1 MMAEEKKNT
10 MTTDA
15 GRPVGDN
22 QNSLTVGPRGPVVFE
37 DFLLFEKMAHFN
49 RERIPERVV
58 HAKGSGAHGYFECTS
73 KEMTKYTTAKLLS
86 QVGKKTPT
94 FIRFSTV
101 GGEKGSADTERDPRG
116 FALKFYTEEG
126 NWDMTGNN
134 TPVFF
139 IRDPLKFGDF
149 IHTQKRDPQ
158 TNLKS
163 PTMMW
168 DFWSLSPESLHQVT
182 ILFSD
187 RGTPDGYRHMNG
199 YSSHTFSLIN
209 DKNELFY
216 VKWHFKTKQGI
227 KNFTGEKANE
237 MRGIDP
243 DYAQR
248 DLHEAIAKG
257 DYPKWRVC
265 VQIMPEKDAEAYL
278 INPFDLTK
286 VWPHGD
292 YPLHE
297 VGELVLNRN
306 PENYFAEVE
315 QAAFEPR
322 NVVPGL
328 GFSPDKML
336 QARLI
341 SYPDAHRYRLGVNY
355 DSLPVNKPQCPV
367 HTYNKD
373 GAMRFD
379 GNGGSAVNYEPNSFG
394 GPTQDRRYVERPK
407 PVSGT
412 VARHDHR
419 SDSDYYTQPGNLFR
433 LMPADAKQRLI
444 SNIVASMKG
453 VPRRIQELQIQH
465 FYKADPAYGTG
476 VAKGL
481 GLNIEGIVSK
491 KAASAA
497 D

>member
-1 MMAEEKKNT
+1 MSEERKR

-58 HAKGSGAHGYFECTS
+58 HAKGSGAHGYFVCTNAD
-73 KEMTKYTTAKLLS
+73 MAKYTSAALFS
-86 QVGKKTPT
+86 AAGKRTPT
-94 FIRFSTV
+94 FLRFSTV

-126 NWDMTGNN
+126 NWDMVGNN

-149 IHTQKRDPQ
+149 IHTQKRDPE

-187 RGTPDGYRHMNG
+187 RGTPDGYRHMDG
-199 YSSHTFSLIN
+199 FSSHTFSLIN
-209 DKNELFY
+209 SKNELFY
-216 VKWHFKTKQGI
+216 AKWHFKTKQGI
-227 KNFTGEKANE
+227 KNFTREQADG
-237 MRGIDP
+237 MRGKDP

-248 DLHEAIAKG
+248 DLFDAIAKG
-257 DYPKWRVC
+257 DFPKWRVS
-265 VQIMPEKDAEAYL
+265 VQIMPEKEAEKYH

-292 YPLHE
+292 YPLIE
-297 VGELVLNRN
+297 VGELVLDRN
-306 PENYFAEVE
+306 PVNYFAEVE
-315 QAAFEPR
+315 QAAFEPKNIVR
-322 NVVPGL
+322 GM

-355 DSLPVNKPQCPV
+355 DTLPINTPQCPV
-367 HTYNKD
+367 HTYNRD

-379 GNGGSAVNYEPNSFG
+379 GNSGSAHNYEPNSFQ
-394 GPTQDRRYVERPK
+394 GPTEDPAFRERPRTITGS
-407 PVSGT
+407 VD
-412 VARHDHR
+412 RHNHR
-419 SDSDYYTQPGNLFR
+419 LDGDYYSQPGDLYR
-433 LMPADAKQRLI
+433 LMPADARERLI
-444 SNIVASMKG
+444 GNIVASMKS
-453 VPRRIQELQIQH
+453 VPERIQKLQIQH
-465 FYKADPAYGTG
+465 FYKADPAYGAG
-476 VAKGL
+476 VARGL
-481 GLNIEGIVSK
+481 GLDITEIAVS
-491 KAASAA
+491 AENVVVA

>member
-1 MMAEEKKNT
+1 MEKKQL
-10 MTTDA
+10 TTTA

-22 QNSLTVGPRGPVVFE
+22 QNSLTVGPRGPIVFE

-58 HAKGSGAHGYFECTS
+58 HAKGSGAYGYFVCTNAD
-73 KEMTKYTTAKLLS
+73 MPRYTSAGLFANA
-86 QVGKKTPT
+86 GKRTPA

-126 NWDMTGNN
+126 NWDMVGNN

-149 IHTQKRDPQ
+149 IHTQKRDPE
-158 TNLKS
+158 TKS

-187 RGTPDGYRHMNG
+187 RGTPDGYRHMDG
-199 YSSHTFSLIN
+199 FSSHTYSLIN
-209 DKNELFY
+209 SSNELFY

-227 KNFTGEKANE
+227 RNFTREQADE
-237 MRGIDP
+237 MKGKDP

-248 DLHEAIAKG
+248 DLFDAIQKG
-257 DYPKWRVC
+257 DFPKWRVS
-265 VQIMPEKDAEAYL
+265 VQIMPEKEAENYHL
-278 INPFDLTK
+278 NPFDLTK
-286 VWPHGD
+286 VWPHND
-292 YPLHE
+292 YPLVE
-297 VGELVLNRN
+297 VGELVLDRN

-322 NVVPGL
+322 NIVPGM
-328 GFSPDKML
+328 GYSPDKML

-355 DSLPVNKPQCPV
+355 DALPVNRPQCPI
-367 HTYNKD
+367 HTYHRD

-379 GNGGSAVNYEPNSFG
+379 GNSGSAPNYEPNSLN
-394 GPTQDRRYVERPK
+394 GPVENSVYRERPRTI
-407 PVSGT
+407 SGS
-412 VARHDHR
+412 VDRHNHR
-419 SDSDYYTQPGNLFR
+419 LDGDYYTQPGNLFR
-433 LMPADAKQRLI
+433 LMKPDERKRLI
-444 SNIVASMKG
+444 GNIVASMKD
-453 VPRRIQELQIQH
+453 VPDHIQERQIWH
-465 FYKADPAYGTG
+465 FRRADLAYGTG
-476 VAKGL
+476 VVEGL
-481 GLNIEGIVSK
+481 GWEITKINFSQDKEF
-491 KAASAA
+491 AA

>member
-1 MMAEEKKNT
+1 MPEEKDKL
-10 MTTDA
+10 TTSA

-22 QNSLTVGPRGPVVFE
+22 QNSLTVGPRGPIVFE
-37 DFLLFEKMAHFN
+37 DYQLFEKMAQFN

-58 HAKGSGAHGYFECTS
+58 HAKGSGAHGYFACTNS
-73 KEMTKYTTAKLLS
+73 DMAKYTTAKLFS
-86 QVGKKTPT
+86 AVGKRTPT

-149 IHTQKRDPQ
+149 IHTQKRDPE

-187 RGTPDGYRHMNG
+187 RGTPDGYRHMDG
-199 YSSHTFSLIN
+199 FSSHTYSLIN
-209 DKNELFY
+209 EKNELFY

-227 KNFTGEKANE
+227 KNFTGPEAQE
-237 MRGIDP
+237 MKGIDP
-243 DYAQR
+243 DFAQR
-248 DLHEAIAKG
+248 DLFDSIAKG
-257 DYPKWRVC
+257 DFPKWRVSIQ
-265 VQIMPEKDAEAYL
+265 VMPEKEADTYH

-286 VWPHGD
+286 VWPHKE

-297 VGELVLNRN
+297 VGELELNRN

-315 QAAFEPR
+315 QAAFEPK
-322 NVVPGL
+322 NIVPGM
-328 GFSPDKML
+328 GYSPDKML

-355 DSLPVNKPQCPV
+355 DALPVNKPQCPY
-367 HTYNKD
+367 HTYARD

-379 GNGGSAVNYEPNSFG
+379 GNEGKAPNYEPNSFG
-394 GPTQDRRYVERPK
+394 GPKEDPAYRERPK
-407 PVSGT
+407 TISGS
-412 VARHDHR
+412 VDRHNHR
-419 SDSDYYTQPGNLFR
+419 LDSDYYTQPGDLFR
-433 LMPADAKQRLI
+433 LMTPDARARLV
-444 SNIVASMKG
+444 SNIVGSLGAT
-453 VPRRIQELQIQH
+453 PRRIQELQIQH

-481 GLNIEGIVSK
+481 GLKIEEVIGRAKEVT
-491 KAASAA
+491 AA

>member
-1 MMAEEKKNT
+1 MAEDKKKI

-58 HAKGSGAHGYFECTS
+58 HAKGSGAHGHFVCTS
-73 KEMTKYTTAKLLS
+73 KGITKYTTAKLFS
-86 QVGKKTPT
+86 AVGKKTPT

-149 IHTQKRDPQ
+149 IHTQKRDPE

-187 RGTPDGYRHMNG
+187 RGTPNGYRHMDG
-199 YSSHTFSLIN
+199 FSSHTFSLIN

-227 KNFTGEKANE
+227 KNFTGESAEE
-237 MRGIDP
+237 MRGKDP

-248 DLHEAIAKG
+248 DLFNAIAKG
-257 DYPKWRVC
+257 DFPKWKVSI
-265 VQIMPEKDAEAYL
+265 QIMPEKEAETYRL
-278 INPFDLTK
+278 NPFDLTK
-286 VWPHGD
+286 VWPHKD
-292 YPLHE
+292 YPLIE
-297 VGELVLNRN
+297 VGVLELNRN
-306 PENYFAEVE
+306 PENYFGEVE
-315 QAAFEPR
+315 KAALSPA
-322 NVVPGL
+322 NIVPGV
-328 GFSPDKML
+328 GHSPDKML
-336 QARLI
+336 QARI
-341 SYPDAHRYRLGVNY
+341 FSYADAHRYRVGVNA
-355 DSLPVNKPQCPV
+355 DQLSVNKPRCSV
-367 HTYNKD
+367 NTYHAD
-373 GAMRFD
+373 GAMRLTGKPD
-379 GNGGSAVNYEPNSFG
+379 PDAYYEPNSFN
-394 GPTQDRRYVERPK
+394 GPAQDPSFKEPPLK
-407 PVSGT
+407 LSGT
-412 VARHDHR
+412 ADRYSHR
-419 SDSDYYTQPGNLFR
+419 EGNDDYRQ
-433 LMPADAKQRLI
+433 
-444 SNIVASMKG
+444 
-453 VPRRIQELQIQH
+453 
-465 FYKADPAYGTG
+465 
-476 VAKGL
+476 
-481 GLNIEGIVSK
+481 
-491 KAASAA
+491 
-497 D
+497 